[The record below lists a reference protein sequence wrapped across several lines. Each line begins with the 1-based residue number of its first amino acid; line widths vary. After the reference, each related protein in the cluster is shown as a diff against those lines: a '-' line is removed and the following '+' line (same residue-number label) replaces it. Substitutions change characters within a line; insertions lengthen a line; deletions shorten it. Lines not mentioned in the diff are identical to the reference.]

1 MNTYAT
7 PIARLSSLALLIG
20 LACCF
25 PFAVQAQSSSSPI
38 AQASTVSERDVPPA
52 AAPAATPVERSAA
65 HWTLFS
71 EGLVEA
77 LASGHDGVQQGALRM
92 IIFYGDQLDVKAS
105 VFDVVRIYRNH
116 EDDRMRRMAVVAL
129 GTMQSGWAIDFLTR
143 SLDFEKTP
151 AVRQTMQAVIAAY
164 HASQHE
170 PAPATPELQVATRD
184 F

>member
-1 MNTYAT
+1 
-7 PIARLSSLALLIG
+7 
-20 LACCF
+20 
-25 PFAVQAQSSSSPI
+25 
-38 AQASTVSERDVPPA
+38 
-52 AAPAATPVERSAA
+52 
-65 HWTLFS
+65 
-71 EGLVEA
+71 
-77 LASGHDGVQQGALRM
+77 M

-143 SLDFEKTP
+143 SLGFEKTP

>member
-7 PIARLSSLALLIG
+7 PHTRLSSLVLLIG
-20 LACCF
+20 IACCF
-25 PFAVQAQSSSSPI
+25 PFAVQAQSSSI
-38 AQASTVSERDVPPA
+38 TQISTVSERGVPPA
-52 AAPAATPVERSAA
+52 AALAATPVERLAA

-71 EGLVEA
+71 GGLVDA
-77 LASGHDGVQQGALRM
+77 LASGHDGAQQGALRM

-129 GTMQSGWAIDFLTR
+129 GKMQSRWAIDFLTR
-143 SLDFEKTP
+143 SLGFEKTP
-151 AVRQTMQAVIAAY
+151 AVRKTMQAVIAAY
-164 HASQHE
+164 HASQHK
-170 PAPATPELQVATRD
+170 PAPATPERQVATRD